1 MKKVIALLLCICCMC
16 AALSLSV
23 AAKNGNN
30 EVDLIVNTSGENIE
44 IEVKTNFACGSLQGS
59 LLSDADVQYKD
70 VAFESAIDSNNRT
83 APSETLPNGS
93 TSSSIRS
100 TEGVTRFAFVGDVN
114 SGTSGKWATISYT
127 GNNSKFNL
135 GSFKVYAAN
144 KDKMDADVYIVFR
157 GDANTD
163 GSLDIRDLFKFK
175 KTSNLDTP
183 DIEEI
188 YKKNIDVDGNGT
200 WESDTDMQA
209 FRNYLLGV
217 MN

>member
-30 EVDLIVNTSGENIE
+30 EVDLIVKTSGENIE
-44 IEVKTNFACGSLQGS
+44 IEVNTNFACGSLQGS
-59 LLSDADVQYKD
+59 LLSDADVQYENVVFNEEDEDKKI
-70 VAFESAIDSNNRT
+70 VSNNMT
-83 APSETLPNGS
+83 ESGS

-114 SGTSGKWATISYT
+114 SGTSG
-127 GNNSKFNL
+127 N
-135 GSFKVYAAN
+135 AAN